1 MLEEYKNIQPVAY
14 KILSNSIASG
24 KYSHAYLFE
33 TNGYENGLDMAICF
47 AKNILGI
54 QDLNIDEQNYPELKI
69 ISPDGM
75 WIKKEQL
82 IDLQN
87 EFSKKSIIGNKKV
100 YIINQAE
107 KLNVN
112 SSNTILK
119 FIEEPPEGIVAILV
133 TENIYQL
140 LETIV
145 SRCQVISLNGQVNVL
160 LADKTITKIA
170 RLISNTSLEY
180 ENFISEDNETK
191 IKNIVKFINY
201 YESNKRKTLLH
212 INELWFEYFQD
223 KSQVYDAIYITLLFY
238 KDCLNRK
245 IGCEIEVFTDYLEDV
260 DFVVDKNNLDDLIR
274 KIKVINDNRY
284 YINNNANLN
293 LLMDKIIIEMEEG
306 V

>member
-24 KYSHAYLFE
+24 KCSHAYLFE

-119 FIEEPPEGIVAILV
+119 FIEEPPEGIIAILV

-145 SRCQVISLNGQVNVL
+145 SRCQIISLNGQVNVL

-223 KSQVYDAIYITLLFY
+223 KSQVYDALYITLLFY
-238 KDCLNRK
+238 KDCLNIK
-245 IGCEIEVFTDYLEDV
+245 IGCEIEVFNDYLEEI
-260 DFVVDKNNLDDLIR
+260 DFVVNKNNLDDLIR